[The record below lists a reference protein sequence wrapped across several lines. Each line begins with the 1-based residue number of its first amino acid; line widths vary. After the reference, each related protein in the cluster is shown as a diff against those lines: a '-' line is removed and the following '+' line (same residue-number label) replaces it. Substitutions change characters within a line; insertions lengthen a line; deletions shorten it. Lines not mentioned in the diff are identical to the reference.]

1 MERHA
6 HYAFVGII
14 STIVFIAAAAFV
26 IWLGSLQFN
35 RKDDDYR
42 ILFRG
47 PVRGLSEGGEVQ
59 FNGIKVGQI
68 ERIDLDPR
76 DPNRVITDIQIKAG
90 TPVREDSVATLES
103 QGISGVSIVQI
114 SAGTPSRH
122 LLKEVSKAE
131 RPVIPS
137 KGNALSSLLQGGGQ
151 LIQKAADALDR
162 VNRVLSDR
170 TIANTER
177 TFQDVRVTADKL
189 AENREMFDRANS
201 ALAKLDLAATDI
213 QGAARS
219 VRTIANGDGRQA
231 FADISDAAADLK
243 LAVRDARG
251 VIAKLDTQSSAI
263 GTTTLPNI
271 NATMLDLQDAAKSLD
286 GLIRDIR
293 RDPRA
298 TLTKDS
304 GKELELPR

>member
-6 HYAFVGII
+6 HYALVGVI

-26 IWLGSLQFN
+26 IWLGSLQIN
-35 RKDDDYR
+35 RKVDDYR

-90 TPVREDSVATLES
+90 TPVRDDLVATLES
-103 QGISGVSIVQI
+103 EGISGVSIVQI
-114 SAGTPSRH
+114 SAGTPSRP
-122 LLKEVSKAE
+122 LLNKVSKEE
-131 RPVIPS
+131 RPVIRS

-170 TIANTER
+170 TIANAEK
-177 TFQDVRVTADKL
+177 TFQNVRETSDALV
-189 AENREMFDRANS
+189 ENRAMFDRASS

-213 QGAARS
+213 QDAARS

-231 FADISDAAADLK
+231 FSDISDAAAELK
-243 LAVRDARG
+243 LGIRDARG

-271 NATMLDLQDAAKSLD
+271 NATMLELQETAKSLD
-286 GLIRDIR
+286 GLIRDVR

-298 TLTKDS
+298 TLTKGS